1 MSSQQTGQPAK
12 PGKRS
17 YDLDV
22 KNERPHNVL
31 TMLDSECDDQQLAC
45 LIQQQSLIR
54 EQGRTCLLYTS
65 DAADE

>member
-22 KNERPHNVL
+22 KNERSHIAL
-31 TMLDSECDDQQLAC
+31 TIFESECDDSD
-45 LIQQQSLIR
+45 SLIR
-54 EQGRTCLLYTS
+54 EQGRIEHHDNAVHMLSLIHI
-65 DAADE
+65 